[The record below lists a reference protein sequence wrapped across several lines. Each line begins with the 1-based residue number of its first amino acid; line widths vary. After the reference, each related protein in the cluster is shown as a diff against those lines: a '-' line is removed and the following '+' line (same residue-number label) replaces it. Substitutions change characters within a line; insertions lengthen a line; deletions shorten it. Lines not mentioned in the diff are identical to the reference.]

1 MGTYVLWTSAL
12 QTEKGGCNVPVKYV
26 ADSNNKCLGLLVQT
40 VRSQYKLRKN
50 NFKKN
55 IFLDD
60 RRIAA
65 LNTIGFTWD
74 VREDY
79 WEKRFQELKEYK
91 EKHGDCNV
99 PTAKSDL
106 GRWVNAQRTN
116 YQEKLTKMA
125 RQLPKIIIYF

>member
-1 MGTYVLWTSAL
+1 M
-12 QTEKGGCNVPVKYV
+12 
-26 ADSNNKCLGLLVQT
+26 VQT

-125 RQLPKIIIYF
+125 RQLPKSLLIAWNLSALSGSAEQPLAGKIASNS